1 MKHLIPIWLA
11 FVGCLIPAELAQE
24 EAFVPASDVSF
35 TISTDR
41 TSYGRRQSIAVR
53 YRIVNISNALVYVL
67 RAWEEKC
74 PARPHVW
81 AWLENGADKHFVPGY
96 GGSCSPVC
104 GPHSVAE
111 RMAKEAVLLKPSD
124 HLDGTLELNPI
135 RRRRIARTVSHRG
148 GAVLLEPR

>member
-81 AWLENGADKHFVPGY
+81 AWLENGAGKLFLQV
-96 GGSCSPVC
+96 
-104 GPHSVAE
+104 
-111 RMAKEAVLLKPSD
+111 MAVLAALFVGHTASPNVWRKK
-124 HLDGTLELNPI
+124 LFY
-135 RRRRIARTVSHRG
+135 
-148 GAVLLEPR
+148 